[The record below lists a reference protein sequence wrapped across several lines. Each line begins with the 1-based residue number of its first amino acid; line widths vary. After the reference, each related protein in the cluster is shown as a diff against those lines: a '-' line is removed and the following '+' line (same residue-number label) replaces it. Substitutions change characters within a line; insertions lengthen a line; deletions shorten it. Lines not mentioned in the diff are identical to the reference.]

1 MFGFLKCIRI
11 FPVVLVALLALSILP
26 GHATAAPAPGAAGTG
41 AAGTGA
47 AGTGGGGTGGG
58 TGGAANVFE
67 NVFCNIYRLA
77 KNIGKPLLLLIVLFI
92 ATLAYFGKVQL
103 ITIIMIVVGAAIFF
117 GAPTVVNLITG
128 SGAICTSDTVV
139 NITG

>member
-1 MFGFLKCIRI
+1 MFSFLKCIKI
-11 FPVVLVALLALSILP
+11 FPMVLVALLALSILP
-26 GHATAAPAPGAAGTG
+26 NHAAATAAPPAPA
-41 AAGTGA
+41 
-47 AGTGGGGTGGG
+47 
-58 TGGAANVFE
+58 VFE
-67 NVFCNIYRLA
+67 GVFCNIYRLA

-128 SGAICTSDTVV
+128 SDAICGGDATV
-139 NITG
+139 NITD